1 MLFFRDPSHFAT
13 MASEGDDM
21 FDFTGDGMDMGMPL
35 DQEPRDPRSMARE
48 MMMRQQQFYTSLI
61 GTIIAFAAIRA
72 APYIAYGF
80 DRLFK
85 R

>member
-1 MLFFRDPSHFAT
+1 
-13 MASEGDDM
+13 MAAEGDDM
-21 FDFTGDGMDMGMPL
+21 FDFTDDGMGMGMPL
-35 DQEPRDPRSMARE
+35 DHEPRDPREMAQA
-48 MMMRQQQFYTSLI
+48 MMMAQQEFYI
-61 GTIIAFAAIRA
+61 KIVGTVVAFAAIRA